1 MRGGKR
7 EGAGRKSLY
16 PTTTM
21 RVPIALK
28 ARFEALIAEYKAEL
42 SANPGNVTLFDS
54 VTEIKDNPQPQQI
67 QDFADDSVLDF
78 DSVTESNEIDQIAL
92 FRKHSNR
99 KQRKILIKQFGSE
112 AAAARYLID
121 NAMLMTKISA

>member
-1 MRGGKR
+1 
-7 EGAGRKSLY
+7 
-16 PTTTM
+16 M